1 MRIRHSEGK
10 NFLQSSLVREIILIV
25 FLIILGTVIFCIV
38 EGLPWFSSLYFTI
51 TTMATIGFGDI
62 TPKTDLGRVFVMI
75 YALLGVPL
83 FVSLSGLILES
94 RFNARIKSYVSR
106 LHTEI
111 HAAEVNIKAMEDEV
125 SDELSSAIK
134 QA

>member
-1 MRIRHSEGK
+1 MRARHSEGK
-10 NFLQSSLVREIILIV
+10 KFLQSSLVREIILIV
-25 FLIILGTVIFCIV
+25 VLIILGTFVFCWV
-38 EGLPWFSSLYFTI
+38 EKLPRFTSLYFTI
-51 TTMATIGFGDI
+51 TTMAAIGFGDI
-62 TPKTDLGRVFVMI
+62 TPQTDLGRVFVMI

-94 RFNARIKSYVSR
+94 RFNARIRNYVSK
-106 LHTEI
+106 LHVEI
-111 HAAEVNIKAMEDEV
+111 HAAEENIKAMENEV